1 MSIEKLKAVP
11 GMDVEQGVRNCMDD
25 NDLYVSILEMYIT
38 QLKDNIPQL
47 SDQLAAGDATEY
59 GKTCHSIKGAS
70 ASVGAV
76 AIQSA
81 SAELEAAGKNGDSAT
96 ISAKHEEFVSLLQT
110 AVKEL
115 SAASSWS

>member
-1 MSIEKLKAVP
+1 MAIEKLKAVS
-11 GMDVEQGVRNCMDD
+11 GLDVEQGVRNCMDD
-25 NDLYVSILEMYIT
+25 NDLYISILEMYVT

-47 SDQLAAGDATEY
+47 QSQMAASNAGDY

-81 SAELEAAGKNGDSAT
+81 SAELEAAGKNEDQGAIQAAHDGFIQLLESTVADLSSAM
-96 ISAKHEEFVSLLQT
+96 S
-110 AVKEL
+110 
-115 SAASSWS
+115 